1 MALSKLAQTRS
12 DGIGFIDHRVGPYY
26 SKYNYRARLYCTGVT
41 LLWWCKSVEEIVT
54 LAAKNKKRYHN
65 ADLPSV
71 QKFFEWKLANQGEKN
86 NRTCNIRVEGNV
98 ASVFSNDLDLLKTL
112 ESIGCVVDFTEVDS
126 TVPIGIK
133 YFVKEPTF
141 KYRFYLK
148 SKRVEDDFVQKLN
161 DFVNRYKDS
170 DSKIVP
176 SNALAGWLHPK
187 NRLRSW
193 SSWKYRYCSSSYFFD
208 YNEESTLTLFML
220 HFDNIISKRYKLE
233 KRPD

>member
-1 MALSKLAQTRS
+1 
-12 DGIGFIDHRVGPYY
+12 
-26 SKYNYRARLYCTGVT
+26 

-54 LAAKNKKRYHN
+54 LAAKNKKRYQN

-112 ESIGCVVDFTEVDS
+112 ESIGCVVDYTEVDS
-126 TVPIGIK
+126 TIPIGIK

-161 DFVNRYKDS
+161 EFVNRYKDS

-176 SNALAGWLHPK
+176 SNALASWLQPI
-187 NRLRSW
+187 NRIRSW
-193 SSWKYRYCSSSYFFD
+193 SSWKYRYCSSSYFLD
-208 YNEESTLTLFML
+208 YNEESMLSLFML
-220 HFDNIISKRYKLE
+220 YFDNIVSKRYKLE

>member
-26 SKYNYRARLYCTGVT
+26 SKYNYRARLYCTGIT

-54 LAAKNKKRYHN
+54 LAAKNKKRYQN

-112 ESIGCVVDFTEVDS
+112 ESIGCVVDYTEVDS
-126 TVPIGIK
+126 TIPIGIK

-161 DFVNRYKDS
+161 EFVNRYKDS

-176 SNALAGWLHPK
+176 SNALASWLQPI
-187 NRLRSW
+187 NRIRSW
-193 SSWKYRYCSSSYFFD
+193 SSWKYRYCSSSYFLD
-208 YNEESTLTLFML
+208 YNEESMLSLFML
-220 HFDNIISKRYKLE
+220 YFDNIVSKRYKLE

>member
-1 MALSKLAQTRS
+1 MGLSKLQQIRS

-26 SKYNYRARLYCTGVT
+26 SKYNYRARVYCKGIT
-41 LLWWCKSVEEIVT
+41 LIWWSKTVDEIVT
-54 LAAKNKKRYHN
+54 LAAKSKKRWQH
-65 ADLPSV
+65 ADIASV

-86 NRTCNIRVEGNV
+86 NRTCNIRVEGDV

-126 TVPIGIK
+126 SMPVGIK
-133 YFVKEPTF
+133 YFVNDPKY
-141 KYRFYLK
+141 KYRIYLK
-148 SKRVEDDFVQKLN
+148 SKRVEDGFVEKMN
-161 DFVNRYKDS
+161 EFISRYESS
-170 DSKIVP
+170 DSKVVP
-176 SNALAGWLHPK
+176 SKALASWLSPR

-193 SSWKYRYCSSSYFFD
+193 STWRHRYCSSSYFFD

-220 HFDNIISKRYKLE
+220 HFDNIVSKRYKLE